1 MAGRFMK
8 IKKVIIPFMTLVVM
22 TSQLAGC
29 ATMSSDEMLKTMQES
44 PDVSIE
50 YAVPDS
56 GQQILDASDVINV
69 GDQRFVSG
77 STTDGTGNGT
87 SGGVETTDTED
98 EQDIGMIEQQ
108 QEVTELSGAALE
120 EYFQLAYDSGTSLE
134 GDLETR
140 ISGELDIL
148 VSLVDVD
155 DSVKLPGGY
164 ADQYRAWRPAE
175 VVDPFTEVNETVY
188 ATGTVNLR
196 SGPSTAHDKVGSL
209 NKSDSVTRV
218 GIGTAEAEGWSRI
231 QLSDGS
237 TVYVS
242 NKYLSTTKPV
252 VQQQQ
257 PSGGGQLQIQQ
268 PTQSGS
274 QQQSQPSGG
283 QSQEDKNRADNEAAG
298 QGLAGMNQWATEH
311 NTGENHPELRP
322 GATVDE
328 NGNIGNAGLNV
339 Q

>member
-1 MAGRFMK
+1 MTGRFMK

-44 PDVSIE
+44 PEVSIE
-50 YAVPDS
+50 YATPDE
-56 GQQILDASDVINV
+56 GEQIMDESKIITV
-69 GDQRFVSG
+69 GDQQFVSDSDNSQADSEG
-77 STTDGTGNGT
+77 ES
-87 SGGVETTDTED
+87 
-98 EQDIGMIEQQ
+98 DIGMVEQQ
-108 QEVTELSGAALE
+108 EAKELSGDELHN
-120 EYFQLAYDSGTSLE
+120 YFQLAYDSGASIE

-140 ISGELDIL
+140 ILGELDIL
-148 VSLVDVD
+148 NSLVDAD
-155 DSVKLPGGY
+155 DSVKLPGSY
-164 ADQYRAWRPAE
+164 ADQYRTWRPAE
-175 VVDPFTEVNETVY
+175 AVDPFTEVNETVY

-252 VQQQQ
+252 AQQ
-257 PSGGGQLQIQQ
+257 PSGGS
-268 PTQSGS
+268 TQSKPSSGGS
-274 QQQSQPSGG
+274 TTTQGGNQQQTPPQQQTSSGSDMSMLEIE
-283 QSQEDKNRADNEAAG
+283 QIMKEQFLKDNEEAKA
-298 QGLAGMNQWATEH
+298 N
-311 NTGENHPELRP
+311 
-322 GATVDE
+322 GATVVEGNVLTDE
-328 NGNIGNAGLNV
+328 DIEGIGSMLRPV
-339 Q
+339 D